1 MESPADPKQPNPSLC
16 RDPLAQKA
24 RDTCEGQSCAL
35 AQAALP
41 VQGHIQSIPSLLP
54 LPIATE
60 GRDNPSSREWFTYS
74 FLLLGIN
81 LGSLCIH
88 WLRNL

>member
-1 MESPADPKQPNPSLC
+1 MQ
-16 RDPLAQKA
+16 DPLAKKA
-24 RDTCEGQSCAL
+24 RDVRERQSCAL

-41 VQGHIQSIPSLLP
+41 VQGHIQNIPSLSS
-54 LPIATE
+54 LPIPTDS
-60 GRDNPSSREWFTYS
+60 RNNPSSREWFTYS
-74 FLLLGIN
+74 FLLLGVN

>member
-1 MESPADPKQPNPSLC
+1 MESPADPKRPNPALC

-24 RDTCEGQSCAL
+24 THTCERQSC
-35 AQAALP
+35 ALP
-41 VQGHIQSIPSLLP
+41 VQGHIQNIPSLSP
-54 LPIATE
+54 LPTPTE
-60 GRDNPSSREWFTYS
+60 GRDSPSREWFAYS

-88 WLRNL
+88 WLWNL